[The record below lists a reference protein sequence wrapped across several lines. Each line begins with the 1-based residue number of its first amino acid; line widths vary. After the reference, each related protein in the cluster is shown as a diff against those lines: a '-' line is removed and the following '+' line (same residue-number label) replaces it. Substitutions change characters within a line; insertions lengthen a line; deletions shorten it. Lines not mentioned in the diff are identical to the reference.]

1 MMRGRVRNCV
11 HVGTWL
17 WQQHSQEMNS
27 VMARHDSLLT
37 SAVEANGGTVV
48 RPREVVLRALS
59 LPVGA
64 PSVFLCIPDCP
75 MSCAGSP
82 VHGPIPNRERG
93 MA

>member
-1 MMRGRVRNCV
+1 MMRGRVRNRV

-48 RPREVVLRALS
+48 RPREKETASSPFSSAPQMPWLPPAPRNRFSCGRGGRRAL
-59 LPVGA
+59 P
-64 PSVFLCIPDCP
+64 
-75 MSCAGSP
+75 
-82 VHGPIPNRERG
+82 
-93 MA
+93 